1 MLTIDPANRALYLHY
16 VEERESV
23 RRKRA
28 AGAPPPWTDDQI
40 IAEHRFTNNRRED
53 DRVTMW
59 VAQNW
64 REPHRAEPD
73 VWFAMAVAVLVN
85 LPPTLGELG
94 FPAPWN
100 RQHFLEALHRRADR
114 GERAWGNAYT
124 IPGGAAGKG
133 SKPEHIAGVLTAL
146 WAAREQLRPTDG
158 TTCEAFHIK
167 LQACEGLGS
176 FFAGQIVAYTKHVGP
191 LRAAGDFDAFVC
203 SGPGSKIGLNRIYGR
218 APNAPWSEAAWRH
231 YFRAFRIAVMPELER
246 IGLGDLSAQDQQNT
260 LCEFS
265 KYAKAHTDRGRLKR
279 RFAPSMEA
287 RA

>member
-28 AGAPPPWTDDQI
+28 AGASPPWTDDRIVAQY
-40 IAEHRFTNNRRED
+40 RFTNNRRED

-64 REPHRAEPD
+64 RDPNRDNPD

-85 LPPTLGELG
+85 LPTTLDALG
-94 FPAPWN
+94 FPLPWD
-100 RQHFLEALHRRADR
+100 RQHFVDVLRRRADQ
-114 GERAWGNAYT
+114 GAAWGNAYT

-133 SKPEHIAGVLTAL
+133 TKADHIAGVLTAL
-146 WAAREQLRPTDG
+146 WADREQLRPTDG

-191 LRAAGDFDAFVC
+191 LRAAGDFNSFVC
-203 SGPGSKIGLNRIYGR
+203 SGPGSRVGLNRIYGR
-218 APNAPWSEAAWRH
+218 APDGAWSEAAWRQ
-231 YFRAFRIAVMPELER
+231 YFRAFRIEVLPELER

-265 KYAKAHTDRGRLKR
+265 KYAKAHTDGGRLKR